1 MSEHAIL
8 QGAEAAICRPWLRH
22 VLPREDWTAL
32 ARNAVAD
39 GWTLL
44 AHWADTHAAHA
55 MYFDPAALAVVPVS
69 VPVEHG
75 RYPALSPVH
84 PGAARYERMVHDLW
98 GHQAEL
104 GADPRPWL
112 DHGKWP
118 LAAPLSI
125 RPQHAPE
132 HDPPEP
138 ADAPSDPLTLLPL
151 GPLWGDRQEAAQL
164 RLLVDGRFIRQA
176 ESRLGYTHKGTLAL
190 MRGKSPRAAARFA
203 ARLSGDATVAHG
215 LAFALATEA
224 AADVQVPPRA
234 TALRVVMAEIERIA
248 GHLDNLA
255 EVAALAGVQTIRTRC
270 GGLRESLVRAAAT
283 AFGHRLMMDSVIPGG
298 VAADLTHEGT
308 ESILRVLGEIS
319 TQLPWLRQAHD
330 GAALFVHLSGIGRA
344 SGALAATLGVGGVVG
359 RACGLG
365 FDVRTVFVP
374 GYAALSPRVAVRPNG
389 DAAARQQ
396 LRLFEIE
403 ESVRLIGGALQS
415 LPDGPTSLPLPQ
427 VSGEGIGC
435 AESIR
440 GDVWHW
446 LQLDHGQI
454 AAIFPRDPG
463 WYLWPL
469 AERVLEN
476 GTVDDAALIRLSFG
490 LPSSGPDL

>member
-1 MSEHAIL
+1 MSGHSIL
-8 QGAEAAICRPWLRH
+8 QAAEAVVCRPWLRH
-22 VLPREDWTAL
+22 ILPPHDWSAL
-32 ARNAVAD
+32 ARAGVAD

-55 MYFDPAALAVVPVS
+55 LYFDPVALAAVPVS

-75 RYPALSPVH
+75 RYPALSPIY
-84 PGAARYERMVHDLW
+84 PGAAWYERMVHDLW
-98 GHQAEL
+98 GHEAAS

-112 DHGKWP
+112 DHGQWP
-118 LAAPLSI
+118 LVAPLSV
-125 RPQHAPE
+125 RPQTATE
-132 HDPPEP
+132 GDPPQP
-138 ADAPSDPLTLLPL
+138 ADVASDSLMLLQLGPVWGERQEVAALRLTL
-151 GPLWGDRQEAAQL
+151 
-164 RLLVDGRFIRQA
+164 DGLFIRQA
-176 ESRLGYTHKGTLAL
+176 ESRLGYSHKGALAL

-203 ARLSGDATVAHG
+203 ARLSGDATVAHS

-234 TALRVVMAEIERIA
+234 TALRVTMAEIERIA

-255 EVAALAGVQTIRTRC
+255 EIAGLAGAESIRIRC
-270 GGLRESLVRAAAT
+270 GGLREVLARAAAT
-283 AFGHRLMMDSVIPGG
+283 AFGHRLMMDGVVPGG
-298 VAADLTHEGT
+298 VAVDLTNDGAEV
-308 ESILRVLGEIS
+308 ILRALGDIS
-319 TQLPWLRQAHD
+319 MQMSWLRQAHD
-330 GAALFVHLSGIGRA
+330 GAALFVHLAGIGRA
-344 SGALAATLGVGGVVG
+344 GTALAATLGVGGVAG

-365 FDVRTVFVP
+365 LDVRTVFVP
-374 GYAALSPRVAVRPNG
+374 GYAALSPRVAVRPDG

-396 LRLFEIE
+396 LRIFEIE
-403 ESVRLIGGALQS
+403 ESIRLIGGALQS
-415 LPDGPTSLPLPQ
+415 LPDGPISLPLPQ
-427 VSGEGIGC
+427 VSGEGIAC

-463 WYLWPL
+463 WCLWPL

-476 GTVDDAALIRLSFG
+476 ATVDDAALIRLSFG